1 MTVPSLPAPDSIN
14 LFYTEGSSDKVY
26 QLQLQAKDDGWVVNF
41 QYGRRGST
49 LKADTKTPT
58 PVDFVTARKAYDKLL
73 QEKTKKGYTRDQSGS
88 IFQELDLGERF
99 TGIIPQLL
107 NPVREEKQINAL
119 LENDD
124 FIAQEKFDGQRR
136 SISFDGTTVTGANRD
151 GLRVALPEVL
161 AQDVAQLETLMVLDG
176 EIMGE
181 RYVAFDL
188 LEYKGEDVRQKSVLE
203 RLKLLEKALERAQV
217 IEVVKTAHTP
227 EEKRDLAA
235 RVRAR
240 RGEGVVFKK
249 KTAPY
254 VSGRP
259 ASGGNQ
265 LKWKYI
271 ESATVR
277 VSSVHKTKRS
287 VALECVQD
295 DQTIALGNCTV
306 PVNYDMPKAGD
317 IVEVEYLYMYQ
328 GGSLYQ
334 PQFKGPRTDKTA
346 PDALTA
352 FKIKADTFVDE
363 DDVSVTP
370 SAIEEKEASEEA
382 PVKPRKKSSKV

>member
-58 PVDFVTARKAYDKLL
+58 PVDFATARKAYDKLL

-161 AQDVAQLETLMVLDG
+161 AQDVAQLETPMVLDG

-334 PQFKGPRTDKTA
+334 PQFKGLRTDKTA

-370 SAIEEKEASEEA
+370 SAIEEKEVSEEA